1 MSFGIYLVG
10 ILLVIGGLVY
20 GAALVHTPVPWIV
33 VGALLF
39 LGIGT
44 VTAVKATRQRDSAS

>member
-10 ILLVIGGLVY
+10 IILVIGGLVY
-20 GAALVHTPVPWIV
+20 GAVLVHTPLPWII
-33 VGALLF
+33 VGALVL

-44 VTAVKATRQRDSAS
+44 LMAVKATRQRDSAS